1 MSSSPVSKQLERQ
14 LARCQSPRRHK
25 AITTRWGEQQP
36 ALHGLSIGEIIDC
49 CARCTTE
56 QNPIVA
62 ALVVLHQA
70 GDTDASTVLMAVCK
84 PLIFKLAHMFHEHGL
99 SYEHI
104 DTMWAALGHA
114 LALIDPTDEVVDDDG
129 NPKVFIAMIGSWVA
143 HCKRQL
149 TVNERR
155 YHRDRRQL
163 RVVELSATIATDRHQ
178 AEPATGRPT
187 RMWADPDTNIELT
200 VISRLELGQIAD
212 AVRRGDVD
220 ADKWQRLLEH
230 RVTDTDVC
238 ASPSERVAIH
248 RTGRRLARL
257 VDHAAA

>member
-14 LARCQSPRRHK
+14 LARCQSPRRHS

-36 ALHGLSIGEIIDC
+36 ALEGLSIDEIIDC

-56 QNPIVA
+56 QNPIVE

-70 GDTDASTVLMAVCK
+70 GDTDASTVLMTVCK
-84 PLIFKLAHMFHEHGL
+84 PVIFKLAHMFHEHGL
-99 SYEHI
+99 SYDHI

-114 LALIDPTDEVVDDDG
+114 LALIDPTDVVVDDDG
-129 NPKVFIAMIGSWVA
+129 NPKVFIAIIGSWVA
-143 HCKRQL
+143 DCKRQISASD
-149 TVNERR
+149 RR
-155 YHRDRRQL
+155 HHRDGRHL
-163 RVVELSATIATDRHQ
+163 RMVELSATIASDRNH
-178 AEPATGRPT
+178 RN
-187 RMWADPDTNIELT
+187 RLWDDPHTNIENT
-200 VISRLELGQIAD
+200 VISRLELGEIAD
-212 AVRRGDVD
+212 AVRRGDVA
-220 ADKWQRLLEH
+220 ADKWQRLVEH
-230 RVTDTDVC
+230 RVTDSDVC